1 MLDYAK
7 KYACKVIEG
16 YVDSL
21 ILIIFFIVVVFYN
34 KYVSLDINPQISK
47 KCYRTF
53 QDIFAARYRMIKI
66 DQPIV
71 ISLFL
76 SSYYT
81 LVTSEFST
89 LQYRYFISDN
99 KTS

>member
-34 KYVSLDINPQISK
+34 KYVSLDIKPQISM
-47 KCYRTF
+47 RF
-53 QDIFAARYRMIKI
+53 
-66 DQPIV
+66 
-71 ISLFL
+71 
-76 SSYYT
+76 
-81 LVTSEFST
+81 
-89 LQYRYFISDN
+89 
-99 KTS
+99 